1 MADIVLMRGHKINKK
16 RVVTTKRVSK
26 WSEWLTSCKMASDAL
41 HLNPSRAV
49 QKSYQSRDLQDLL
62 DCPIKK
68 IPPWAGVPSAW
79 SPALIGGDF
88 TNTAH
93 CAATLY
99 PFLHPSIP
107 SPVTLQSLFSAPPLS
122 LSDDV
127 IIAALVTTI

>member
-26 WSEWLTSCKMASDAL
+26 WSEWLTSCKMAWSQMHYISIQPEL
-41 HLNPSRAV
+41 Y
-49 QKSYQSRDLQDLL
+49 KSHINHVTFKM

-93 CAATLY
+93 CACYSLPLPTPIY
-99 PFLHPSIP
+99 TISCHT
-107 SPVTLQSLFSAPPLS
+107 PVTLLSPPSLPL
-122 LSDDV
+122 
-127 IIAALVTTI
+127 

>member
-1 MADIVLMRGHKINKK
+1 MADIVLTRGHKINKK

-26 WSEWLTSCKMASDAL
+26 WSGWLTSCKMASDAS
-41 HLNPSRAV
+41 HLNPTRAV
-49 QKSYQSRDLQDLL
+49 QKSYQSRNLQDLL

-88 TNTAH
+88 TNTAQ
-93 CAATLY
+93 CACHSLPLPTTLY
-99 PFLHPSIP
+99 TISCHT
-107 SPVTLQSLFSAPPLS
+107 PVTLLSPPLS

>member
-1 MADIVLMRGHKINKK
+1 MHYISIQAELYKSHINH
-16 RVVTTKRVSK
+16 VTF
-26 WSEWLTSCKMASDAL
+26 KM
-41 HLNPSRAV
+41 
-49 QKSYQSRDLQDLL
+49 

-88 TNTAH
+88 TNTAQ

>member
-41 HLNPSRAV
+41 HLNPTRAV
-49 QKSYQSRDLQDLL
+49 QKSYQSRDLQDGLS
-62 DCPIKK
+62 DQEN
-68 IPPWAGVPSAW
+68 PPLGRVPSAW

-93 CAATLY
+93 CACYSLPLPTPLY
-99 PFLHPSIP
+99 TISCHT
-107 SPVTLQSLFSAPPLS
+107 PVTLLSPPLS